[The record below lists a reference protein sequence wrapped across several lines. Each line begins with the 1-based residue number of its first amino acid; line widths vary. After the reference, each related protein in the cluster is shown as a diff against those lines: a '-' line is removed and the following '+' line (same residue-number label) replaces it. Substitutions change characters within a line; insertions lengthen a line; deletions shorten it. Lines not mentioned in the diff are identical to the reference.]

1 MKSPIIWILRF
12 SENRPNLW
20 NCPRLK
26 SCPRLTSCPRLK
38 KAPILC
44 RITAPCHS
52 ASNIFRSIKTLV
64 VQLDD
69 SGDFF
74 LHHDK
79 DESWLQNIS
88 NKMGFV
94 AGWSSLGLNM
104 SLRLCGGFE
113 SMPEGHF
120 EHLWEKYSFFL
131 DNHNLGAYFDLSKII
146 LNYLKLQNYS
156 LIIFDI
162 VVNMIPKETKMRC
175 LKWIRLIEL

>member
-1 MKSPIIWILRF
+1 MFRQSPNSWILF
-12 SENRPNLW
+12 HPLENSPN
-20 NCPRLK
+20 LK
-26 SCPRLTSCPRLK
+26 SCPRLKKRPNCAESLHLVILRQTSFVPSRL
-38 KAPILC
+38 LL
-44 RITAPCHS
+44 
-52 ASNIFRSIKTLV
+52 SNWMTRVI
-64 VQLDD
+64 
-69 SGDFF
+69 F

-88 NKMGFV
+88 NEMGFV

-131 DNHNLGAYFDLSKII
+131 DNHNLGAYFDFSKIT
-146 LNYLKLQNYS
+146 LNYLKLPNYS

-162 VVNMIPKETKMRC
+162 VVNMIPKET
-175 LKWIRLIEL
+175 